1 MFCPYCGKDAGDAKF
16 CPNCGHILGGTFEH
30 STKVNNSTPNATP
43 ATPQVKAKEVTTI
56 KHNAAYFVPMV
67 IVLLIIL
74 PCLMIP
80 DNSYRICVSIF
91 CAVILVGF
99 IFNYLTASLRFDGKT
114 LSGKKGVI
122 IKAVM
127 YSPAGKIQ
135 YCKLSKFLWTNKVTI
150 KVSAESGTYSF
161 SNMANAE
168 DFVRYVNDEISK

>member
-16 CPNCGHILGGTFEH
+16 CPNCGKPLT
-30 STKVNNSTPNATP
+30 TQP
-43 ATPQVKAKEVTTI
+43 AQPQQPVQQPMQAAQVKAKRVMTI
-56 KHNAAYFVPMV
+56 RHNAAYFVPMV
-67 IVLLIIL
+67 IVLLVML

-80 DNSYRICVSIF
+80 DNSYRICLSIF
-91 CAVILVGF
+91 CVIILVGF

-122 IKAVM
+122 VKTVM
-127 YSPAGKIQ
+127 YSPASKIQ

-161 SNMANAE
+161 SDMANAE
-168 DFVRYVNDEISK
+168 NFVRYVNDEISK